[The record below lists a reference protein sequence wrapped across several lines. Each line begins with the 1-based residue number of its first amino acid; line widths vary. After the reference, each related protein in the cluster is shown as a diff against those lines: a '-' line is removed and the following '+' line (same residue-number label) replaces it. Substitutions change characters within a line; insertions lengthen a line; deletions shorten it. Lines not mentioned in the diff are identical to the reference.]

1 MKKLTLIFLFLST
14 ISFSQKASLEKDT
27 ILIGDQ
33 IKFTINH
40 VLGCDY
46 QIEWPIYSNSIVDGI
61 EIIKK
66 SDIDTLYDHDPE
78 FPIIQQQYIIT
89 SFDSGTYTIPPIFF
103 SEDVKSEEVTL
114 VVNTIAVNDSTKMSD
129 QSPPLIGEDE
139 DLTVEELDKL
149 NEKKRNKTMIIIVIV
164 LLLIA
169 IAYLVYKYLQR
180 KEIIKPKV
188 IVPIHVTAL
197 NKLQNLKKQKLWQKG
212 ELKEYYSKIS
222 TIIREYTELR
232 FGFNAL
238 ELPTSDILSELKK
251 LKVEKEIIESLG
263 LLLRRAD
270 NIKYAKGLSLED
282 ENKEVM
288 ELSVNFIKKTKIENE
303 RISK

>member
-1 MKKLTLIFLFLST
+1 MKKLYFIFLFFYSS
-14 ISFSQKASLEKDT
+14 ISFSQNATLEKDT

-33 IKFTINH
+33 IKFTLTH
-40 VLGCDY
+40 VLDSNY
-46 QIEWPIYSNSIVDGI
+46 KINWPIYKVGIVDGI

-78 FPIIQQQYIIT
+78 FPTVQQQFIIT
-89 SFDSGTYTIPPIFF
+89 SWDSGTYIIPPIFF
-103 SEDVKSEEVTL
+103 SEDVKSEELRL
-114 VVNTIAVNDSTKMSD
+114 VVNTIEVNDSTKMAD
-129 QSPPLIGEDE
+129 NSPPLIGNEE
-139 DLTVEELDKL
+139 DLTTDELEEY
-149 NEKKRNKTMIIIVIV
+149 NKKRRRKIMIIIAIV

-169 IAYLVYKYLQR
+169 IAYLIYKYLQK

-188 IVPIHVTAL
+188 IVPIHIRAL
-197 NKLQNLKKQKLWQKG
+197 NKLQNIKKQKLWQKG
-212 ELKEYYSKIS
+212 KLKEYYSGIS

-232 FGFNAL
+232 FRFNAL
-238 ELPTSDILSELKK
+238 ELPTSDILSKLKK
-251 LKVEKEIIESLG
+251 IKVEKDIIISLEITLK
-263 LLLRRAD
+263 RAD

-303 RISK
+303 

>member
-1 MKKLTLIFLFLST
+1 
-14 ISFSQKASLEKDT
+14 
-27 ILIGDQ
+27 
-33 IKFTINH
+33 
-40 VLGCDY
+40 
-46 QIEWPIYSNSIVDGI
+46 
-61 EIIKK
+61 
-66 SDIDTLYDHDPE
+66 
-78 FPIIQQQYIIT
+78 
-89 SFDSGTYTIPPIFF
+89 
-103 SEDVKSEEVTL
+103 
-114 VVNTIAVNDSTKMSD
+114 
-129 QSPPLIGEDE
+129 
-139 DLTVEELDKL
+139 
-149 NEKKRNKTMIIIVIV
+149 MIIIVIV

-212 ELKEYYSKIS
+212 ELKEYYSEIS

-232 FGFNAL
+232 FVFNAL

-251 LKVEKEIIESLG
+251 LKVEKKIIESLG
-263 LLLRRAD
+263 IILKRAD

>member
-1 MKKLTLIFLFLST
+1 ML
-14 ISFSQKASLEKDT
+14 
-27 ILIGDQ
+27 
-33 IKFTINH
+33 
-40 VLGCDY
+40 
-46 QIEWPIYSNSIVDGI
+46 
-61 EIIKK
+61 
-66 SDIDTLYDHDPE
+66 
-78 FPIIQQQYIIT
+78 
-89 SFDSGTYTIPPIFF
+89 
-103 SEDVKSEEVTL
+103 
-114 VVNTIAVNDSTKMSD
+114 NTITVNDSTKMSD
-129 QSPPLIGEDE
+129 HSPLLIGEDE
-139 DLTVEELDKL
+139 DLTTEELDKL
-149 NEKKRNKTMIIIVIV
+149 NENKRNRTMIIIVIV

-212 ELKEYYSKIS
+212 ELKEYYSEIS

-232 FGFNAL
+232 FVFNAL

-251 LKVEKEIIESLG
+251 LKVEKKIIESLG
-263 LLLRRAD
+263 IILKRAD